1 MKAGSANFHSISIYL
16 VCILCEM
23 LYQHWI
29 TTPQQA
35 GPRSTSRPWIKSRLC
50 CQTLQPWICTA
61 HGTWT
66 PTWPEEF
73 GQFKPRVGVNISM
86 KLLSS
91 PGFQKGMYDIVLTK
105 TLQPLGH
112 AQGAHIAL
120 SCHICAQAIACRAKM
135 EEYQKEKVQEKLYP
149 RSFRI
154 EQTERSL
161 RNSMFNYLRDKG
173 RENKAKKSKWLFLK
187 RKKQILNI

>member
-1 MKAGSANFHSISIYL
+1 
-16 VCILCEM
+16 
-23 LYQHWI
+23 
-29 TTPQQA
+29 
-35 GPRSTSRPWIKSRLC
+35 
-50 CQTLQPWICTA
+50 
-61 HGTWT
+61 
-66 PTWPEEF
+66 
-73 GQFKPRVGVNISM
+73 M

-91 PGFQKGMYDIVLTK
+91 PGVQKGMYDIVLTK

-120 SCHICAQAIACRAKM
+120 SCHICAQAIACHAKM

-173 RENKAKKSKWLFLK
+173 RENKAKKSK
-187 RKKQILNI
+187 